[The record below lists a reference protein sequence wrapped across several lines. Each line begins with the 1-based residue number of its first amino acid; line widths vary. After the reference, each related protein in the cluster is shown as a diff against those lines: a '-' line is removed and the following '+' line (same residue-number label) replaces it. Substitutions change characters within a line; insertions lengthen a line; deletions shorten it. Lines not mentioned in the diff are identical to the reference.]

1 MSLTDI
7 LIVCATLI
15 APLLAIQTQKWL
27 ERFREDQERK
37 LRVFK
42 TLMATRAAVVSAE
55 HVQALNMIDLE
66 FQGDKYKKVRNEWKT
81 YLDHLGS
88 YPKEDEKLQVNWG
101 ERRTDLLARLLI
113 QMGRSLGYDFDE
125 VHVKKGIYSPEAHS
139 QIENEEMLLRR
150 GLIRL
155 LYGDAALNMNVTGI
169 PIEEQSANEQQQ
181 LRRQLIDL
189 LEGKRSLNIT
199 NLTQKEGNQ
208 DA

>member
-1 MSLTDI
+1 
-7 LIVCATLI
+7 
-15 APLLAIQTQKWL
+15 
-27 ERFREDQERK
+27 
-37 LRVFK
+37 
-42 TLMATRAAVVSAE
+42 
-55 HVQALNMIDLE
+55 
-66 FQGDKYKKVRNEWKT
+66 
-81 YLDHLGS
+81 LGS

-155 LYGDAALNMNVTGI
+155 FYGDASLNMNVTGI
-169 PIEEQSANEQQQ
+169 PVEEQSAIEQQQ
-181 LRRQLIDL
+181 LRQQLIEL

-199 NLTQKEGNQ
+199 NFLQKEGNQ
-208 DA
+208 DQ